1 MIVSLTLN
9 FYITS
14 IHSIFYIRMCFIR
27 SWGSNW
33 PKIKKFIY
41 IVTSLLLNKRL
52 RLNSKS
58 KLLIKKIECSYIF
71 SLKMNSELFEHSK
84 NSTAVVA
91 LLVQCLLCW
100 STSAGRPFWC
110 FGWQQWQLWAGK
122 WRVDQSSKLL
132 GNFFSNGEFDGKLVQ
147 NSCQIVL
154 IWYRISWTFWYF
166 YLVWWIGALI
176 LFQNWLHGHP
186 ITRILIYKGSRYK
199 GWVLN
204 LM

>member
-1 MIVSLTLN
+1 MKCCDFCALFGWQKWNKCFDVFVIKVWLIYLDQN
-9 FYITS
+9 FVQDQ
-14 IHSIFYIRMCFIR
+14 IFVLRTKILSRSVFIPT
-27 SWGSNW
+27 GVQ
-33 PKIKKFIY
+33 IFVTKFHPVQIL
-41 IVTSLLLNKRL
+41 VPLWL
-52 RLNSKS
+52 
-58 KLLIKKIECSYIF
+58 
-71 SLKMNSELFEHSK
+71 
-84 NSTAVVA
+84 
-91 LLVQCLLCW
+91 LLVQGLLCW

-176 LFQNWLHGHP
+176 LYQNCLHGHP
-186 ITRILIYKGSRYK
+186 IILSNPIFTT
-199 GWVLN
+199 
-204 LM
+204 